1 MEARLSALFKSG
13 EEYEI
18 VERFKGEVLK
28 GKTYLPLFPYF
39 SSVIMKLKI
48 IQFFCNLNH
57 IFFFLQLKT
66 SGSGAFRVLTDSYV
80 TDESGTGIVHQ
91 APYFGEDDYRVCLAA
106 GIISRDQEMIC
117 PVDDGGRF
125 IDPVTDF
132 AGQHVK
138 DADKNIIKMLKDC
151 GRLVNSGTVK
161 HSYPF
166 CWRSE
171 TPLIYRAVPSWFIR
185 VEQMSKQ
192 LLENNQKTYW

>member
-1 MEARLSALFKSG
+1 M
-13 EEYEI
+13 
-18 VERFKGEVLK
+18 
-28 GKTYLPLFPYF
+28 
-39 SSVIMKLKI
+39 
-48 IQFFCNLNH
+48 
-57 IFFFLQLKT
+57 KT
-66 SGSGAFRVLTDSYV
+66 SSSRAFRVLTDSYV

-117 PVDDGGRF
+117 PVDDSGRF
-125 IDPVTDF
+125 IEPVNDF
-132 AGQHVK
+132 LGQHVK

-151 GRLVNSGTVK
+151 GRLVHAGTVK

-185 VEQMSKQ
+185 VEQMSHQ

>member
-1 MEARLSALFKSG
+1 
-13 EEYEI
+13 
-18 VERFKGEVLK
+18 
-28 GKTYLPLFPYF
+28 
-39 SSVIMKLKI
+39 
-48 IQFFCNLNH
+48 
-57 IFFFLQLKT
+57 LKT

-125 IDPVTDF
+125 IHPVTDF
-132 AGQHVK
+132 VGQHVK

-161 HSYPF
+161 
-166 CWRSE
+166 
-171 TPLIYRAVPSWFIR
+171 RAR
-185 VEQMSKQ
+185 
-192 LLENNQKTYW
+192 

>member
-1 MEARLSALFKSG
+1 M
-13 EEYEI
+13 
-18 VERFKGEVLK
+18 
-28 GKTYLPLFPYF
+28 
-39 SSVIMKLKI
+39 
-48 IQFFCNLNH
+48 
-57 IFFFLQLKT
+57 KT

-125 IDPVTDF
+125 VQPVTDF